1 MQYLVQ
7 RHAQCAGARAIA
19 NHLGRP
25 RQEVY
30 RKAAEQGLLF
40 HEQRPW
46 DDTQD
51 SILREF
57 EDKPLRAAAILRRS
71 LPQVLQRLRT
81 LRASSGASPSTR
93 AS

>member
-1 MQYLVQ
+1 MDEIKYLTQ
-7 RHAQCAGARAIA
+7 KHAQYCSAQAIA

-46 DDTQD
+46 DSDQD
-51 SILREF
+51 NIVWTYEN
-57 EDKPLRAAAILRRS
+57 KPLAAARILRRS
-71 LPQVLQRLRT
+71 LPQVLQRLRA
-81 LRASSGASPSTR
+81 LRATSTTSS
-93 AS
+93 